1 MRSTRMEESNQL
13 SRRAFTAHL
22 ATGLASSLLV
32 TSPGLAAESRQVGV
46 KRFLFVTNDP
56 QQRVDVFDIAAGHSL
71 VRSFPMAGNKVGG
84 ACADAA
90 SNRLF
95 ISQQTADTVTAY
107 DLRTAE
113 VLWHVDTM
121 QVYGLNHPDRI
132 SITVDGKALYVPMK
146 SSDQTLI
153 LDTATG
159 KRITQFERPGRPHNS
174 WSGEMGRYMYVA
186 GRSNHMLYL
195 TDQRTHEVVKK
206 IGPFSWPVRPFSVDR
221 QERYVYAN
229 VTYLVGFAVADIQTG
244 EIAEIRRLPPIERT
258 RYWDKAKVG
267 LPHGDH
273 PFSHGIAVR
282 PGAQEV
288 WYLDDQ
294 WGYLNVFD
302 TSKSAMKPAFKGQVE
317 LFDKIDEPWQVPRE
331 KDVGNCWV
339 AFSLDGRYCYPSD
352 GSVID
357 AEAGKKTRMRISPSE
372 KLIEV
377 EFRDGVAK
385 RVSGQMGGVY
395 G

>member
-1 MRSTRMEESNQL
+1 MNSTRTASPNQM
-13 SRRAFTAHL
+13 SRRAFTTGL

-32 TSPGLAAESRQVGV
+32 TSPGLADESRPVGV
-46 KRFLFVTNDP
+46 KRFLYVTNDP
-56 QQRVDVFDIAAGHSL
+56 ERRVDIFDIAVGHSL

-90 SNRLF
+90 SSRLF
-95 ISQQTADTVTAY
+95 ISQQTEDTVTAY
-107 DLRTAE
+107 DLRTAD
-113 VLWHVDTM
+113 VLWHVNTM
-121 QVYGLNHPDRI
+121 QEYELNHPDRI
-132 SITVDGKALYVPMK
+132 SITVDGGALYVPMK

-153 LDTATG
+153 LDTANG
-159 KRITQFERPGRPHNS
+159 KRLTQFKRPGRPHNS

-186 GRSNHMLYL
+186 GRSDHTLYMA
-195 TDQRTHEVVKK
+195 DQRTHEVVKK
-206 IGPFSWPVRPFSVDR
+206 LGPFSWPVRPFSVDR
-221 QERYVYAN
+221 QERYLYAN
-229 VTYLVGFAVADIQTG
+229 LTYVVGFGVGDIETG
-244 EIAEIRRLPPIERT
+244 KMAEVHRLPPLERT
-258 RYWDKAKVG
+258 RHWDKAKLG

-282 PGAQEV
+282 PEAQEV

-302 TSKSAMKPAFKGQVE
+302 TSKSPMKPTFKGQVE

-339 AFSLDGRYCYPSD
+339 AFSLDGKYCYPSD

-357 AEAGKKTRMRISPSE
+357 AEAGKKTSMRISPSE

-377 EFRDGVAK
+377 EFRNGVAK
-385 RVSGQMGGVY
+385 RVSGQMGGV
-395 G
+395 